1 MPRIFV
7 LLIFLVVGC
16 ASTRQY
22 VPFPDQ
28 TKLVENPEMA
38 RIYVI
43 RPSVVGFAIKTEI
56 KDGRQTIGYL
66 GAKQFL
72 CWERKEG
79 ETVISGKSENESSI
93 TLNLVKGHV
102 YYIEQH
108 IHLGIWKSRN
118 RLSLLT
124 PLEGRKKIA
133 ICQNSKEEPK

>member
-22 VPFPDQ
+22 VPFPD
-28 TKLVENPEMA
+28 VENPEMA

-43 RPSVVGFAIKTEI
+43 RPSMMGFAIKTEI

-93 TLNLVKGHV
+93 TLNLRKGHT
-102 YYIEQH
+102 YYIKQH
-108 IHLGIWKSRN
+108 MYCFGIWKNRT
-118 RLSLLT
+118 RLSLLSES
-124 PLEGRKKIA
+124 EGRKKVEL
-133 ICQNSKEEPK
+133 CQN